1 MKKNSKDAIV
11 AAAISLFNTNGF
23 TGTSIRDIAAKAKVN
38 AANIAYYFH
47 NKHGLLEHCFTE
59 FFEGYIAEIEKGF
72 SYLHL
77 GAAAALKI
85 ISENILMYHSRN
97 IHLTRFILRE
107 VSLDSQVV
115 REIMSTYLMKEKY
128 YLNKIF
134 EIGMRAKEFRSQ
146 HPSYLIIQFKGL
158 LSMPFLNMQ
167 YVSEVLHVFPNERYF
182 ADKYLIEIYNWID
195 GAVREHAA
203 REIVLAN

>member
-11 AAAISLFNTNGF
+11 AAAISLFNTSGF

-72 SYLHL
+72 SFLHL
-77 GAAAALKI
+77 GAAAALKNTA
-85 ISENILMYHSRN
+85 ENILMYHCRD

-107 VSLDSQVV
+107 ISLDSQVV

-134 EIGMRAKEFRSQ
+134 EMGMRAKEFRSQ
-146 HPSYLIIQFKGL
+146 PPSYLIIQFKAL
-158 LSMPFLNMQ
+158 LAMPFLNMQ

-182 ADKYLIEIYNWID
+182 ADKYLAEIYNWID
-195 GAVREHAA
+195 AIVCEKAV